1 MRIGPRSFASIGNG
15 FIVLHFNLIEVKT
28 NINKEISSDEGEKKY
43 QNSFSVISN
52 CE

>member
-28 NINKEISSDEGEKKY
+28 NINKEISSDEGEKNTKTR
-43 QNSFSVISN
+43 FLL
-52 CE
+52 